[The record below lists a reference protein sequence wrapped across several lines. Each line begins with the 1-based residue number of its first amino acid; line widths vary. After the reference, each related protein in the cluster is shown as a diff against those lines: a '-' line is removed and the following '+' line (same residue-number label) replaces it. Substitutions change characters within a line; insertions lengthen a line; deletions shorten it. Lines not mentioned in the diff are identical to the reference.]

1 MKAGRAALPAT
12 VVAAM
17 GGPAMVLCLAGASP
31 IATVATLRSADTWRP
46 TAGPEV
52 VVPAVAAMA
61 AWLLIAWLTV
71 VTGLMLVAQLR
82 GLPGQ
87 LAGRLVATVAP
98 LAVRRLVEAALG
110 VTLASGAVAGVGVV
124 PACAATPL
132 PAAASPIA
140 AADPAGT
147 AIAVVGR
154 VTVGFDWPA
163 DRSEEPATPT
173 SPTPTADPA
182 ARSSTAPMA
191 SPSPLPSSLPSPPFP
206 PPPPFPPASPP
217 ASPPSAAV
225 LGVEGARQPSA
236 ATPGET
242 TTQVVVQRGDSLW
255 AIAARHLGPGA
266 TNAGIATEWP
276 RWYAANRA
284 VIGRDPNLLL
294 PGQRLIAPH

>member
-1 MKAGRAALPAT
+1 MAGMKTRRVALPAT

-17 GGPAMVLCLAGASP
+17 GSPAMVLCLAGASP

-147 AIAVVGR
+147 ATAVVGR

-163 DRSEEPATPT
+163 DRSVEPATPT

-182 ARSSTAPMA
+182 ARSASTAPMA
-191 SPSPLPSSLPSPPFP
+191 SPSPLPSSLPSPPL
-206 PPPPFPPASPP
+206 PPPFPP

-242 TTQVVVQRGDSLW
+242 TTEVVVQRGDSLW

>member
-1 MKAGRAALPAT
+1 MAGMKTGRVALPAT

-31 IATVATLRSADTWRP
+31 IATVATLRSVDTWRP

-110 VTLASGAVAGVGVV
+110 VTLASGAVAGVGAV
-124 PACAATPL
+124 PAFAATPL

-140 AADPAGT
+140 AADRAGT
-147 AIAVVGR
+147 ATAVVGR
-154 VTVGFDWPA
+154 GIVGFDWPA

-206 PPPPFPPASPP
+206 PASPP
-217 ASPPSAAV
+217 APPPSAAV

-255 AIAARHLGPGA
+255 AIATRHLGPGA

>member
-1 MKAGRAALPAT
+1 MKTGRVALPAT

-163 DRSEEPATPT
+163 DRSEEPATRAAWVGMVDI
-173 SPTPTADPA
+173 SKSSGADGRVTA
-182 ARSSTAPMA
+182 ARWCDRWRDQCGAMRRCPGSSRFGSRPITARLAAYQRGHSVAMPA
-191 SPSPLPSSLPSPPFP
+191 LVAPGPRCRAAIAHRESP
-206 PPPPFPPASPP
+206 
-217 ASPPSAAV
+217 
-225 LGVEGARQPSA
+225 RW
-236 ATPGET
+236 T
-242 TTQVVVQRGDSLW
+242 TTWVVVSL
-255 AIAARHLGPGA
+255 
-266 TNAGIATEWP
+266 AG
-276 RWYAANRA
+276 
-284 VIGRDPNLLL
+284 VSGLS
-294 PGQRLIAPH
+294 

>member
-1 MKAGRAALPAT
+1 MKTVRAALQAT

-31 IATVATLRSADTWRP
+31 IATVVTLRSADTWRP

-110 VTLASGAVAGVGVV
+110 VTLASGAVAGLGVV

-147 AIAVVGR
+147 ATAVVSR

-182 ARSSTAPMA
+182 ARSASTAPMA
-191 SPSPLPSSLPSPPFP
+191 SPSPLPSSLP
-206 PPPPFPPASPP
+206 
-217 ASPPSAAV
+217 SPPSAAV

-242 TTQVVVQRGDSLW
+242 TT
-255 AIAARHLGPGA
+255 
-266 TNAGIATEWP
+266 E
-276 RWYAANRA
+276 
-284 VIGRDPNLLL
+284 
-294 PGQRLIAPH
+294 